1 MNKNTLDILFITQTG
16 QAEERQEEQE
26 ERPERDQPEQEERP
40 EDPIKKKL
48 NGWQVFIGEK
58 GDDLLE
64 DGASF
69 AEASSKLKEQWRSL
83 QSAERT
89 AYNEI
94 GKEGVMVDV
103 KCGICHKV
111 FPSTSRK
118 NQHQKSCGGVNCS
131 ICNRKFTSKRV
142 MQEHYNSQH
151 TVLFRCAQCGKCFGG
166 LSKLNRHK
174 TVHNET
180 NTCECGKS
188 FSRIDNLNKHK
199 KTHAEQQ

>member
-1 MNKNTLDILFITQTG
+1 
-16 QAEERQEEQE
+16 
-26 ERPERDQPEQEERP
+26 
-40 EDPIKKKL
+40 
-48 NGWQVFIGEK
+48 
-58 GDDLLE
+58 
-64 DGASF
+64 
-69 AEASSKLKEQWRSL
+69 
-83 QSAERT
+83 
-89 AYNEI
+89 
-94 GKEGVMVDV
+94 MVDV

-199 KTHAEQQ
+199 KTHAEQQQIHKLIFFIEEISYFEKITLNDTILTITLLFLRSTRLWIQNDGGS